1 MQLATLTQCAISMMS
16 LYFGERNFAVYK
28 PPHHLSLVGTTL
40 KRLRRYCTVTIHRTS
55 STSPSK
61 PVCGL
66 VLPDDPMNLLLRYR
80 HQFIVNW
87 FRSPFIICLFNFI
100 AKYNLFQK
108 TNSRLPIFSV
118 KRKNCPVPRF
128 LTFTLARSVIE
139 LRLKKFRQWVTLA
152 RSVFDLRM
160 KTC

>member
-40 KRLRRYCTVTIHRTS
+40 KRLRRYCTATIHRTS

-66 VLPDDPMNLLLRYR
+66 VLPNDPMNLLLRYR

-108 TNSRLPIFSV
+108 PILVYQFSQLNSRIAQSPDSWRLHWRAQSSIFAWNPV
-118 KRKNCPVPRF
+118 KLCQCRLHWRAQSSN
-128 LTFTLARSVIE
+128 LA
-139 LRLKKFRQWVTLA
+139 
-152 RSVFDLRM
+152 
-160 KTC
+160 